1 MSYSYS
7 GNPADSTLDYYRFST
22 GDTGE
27 LAAGLTQQDD
37 ATPTTGF
44 LLTDEEIDFVV
55 DTHTGDHNVIMF
67 TLYTA
72 IANKVAKYY
81 KRSLGPQS
89 EDPKTMYKHY
99 RELAAEYKAI
109 TSASDGLSL
118 PSYNSDKVFSKGMH
132 DNV

>member
-7 GNPADSTLDYYRFST
+7 GNPADSDLDYYRFSI

-44 LLTDEEIDFVV
+44 LLQNEEIEFVI
-55 DTHTGDHNVIMF
+55 DTHSEHDIRMY

-72 IANKVAKYY
+72 LANKIAKYY

-89 EDPKTMYKHY
+89 EDPTTMYKHY
-99 RELAAEYKAI
+99 RELASEYKGI
-109 TSASDGLSL
+109 TSSSAGLSL
-118 PSYNSDKVFSKGMH
+118 PSYNSDKIFSKGMH

>member
-7 GNPADSTLDYYRFST
+7 GNPADSELDLYRFNI

-27 LAAGLTQQDD
+27 LAVGLTQEDD

-44 LLTDEEIDFVV
+44 LLTNEELEFVLLTY
-55 DTHTGDHNVIMF
+55 DTHDVRMF

-72 IANKVAKYY
+72 LANKVAKRY

-89 EDPKTMYKHY
+89 EDPTTMYRHFK
-99 RELAAEYKAI
+99 ELAKEYDSK
-109 TSASDGLSL
+109 TSSSTGLSS
-118 PSYNSDKVFSKGMH
+118 PSYNSSKIFSKGMH
-132 DNV
+132 DYV